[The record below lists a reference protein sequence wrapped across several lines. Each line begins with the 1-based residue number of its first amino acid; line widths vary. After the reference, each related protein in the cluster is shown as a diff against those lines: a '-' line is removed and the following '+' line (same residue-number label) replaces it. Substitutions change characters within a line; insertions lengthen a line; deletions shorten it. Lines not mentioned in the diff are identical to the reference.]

1 MDANKK
7 KAMHIRV
14 KSTLKNLENNNFKA
28 VYVETK
34 EEALTLVK
42 SIINPTSITSH
53 GGSMTLRDSGIEEY
67 IEKETNFRKDYRDSY
82 NTDYYLAS
90 VNALTE
96 HGEIYEVDGR
106 GNRVSAILY
115 GPKNV
120 ILVVGINKLVS
131 SVKDAIKRVKVEAAP
146 ANAIRLCKDT
156 PCAKMGECVSQI
168 VDENHLFA
176 LGCNDE
182 ECICSSATIIRRS
195 HEKGRIIIIIV
206 GEELGY

>member
-14 KSTLKNLENNNFKA
+14 KSTLKNLEKNNFKA

-67 IEKETNFRKDYRDSY
+67 IEKETNFKKDYRDSY
-82 NTDYYLAS
+82 NSDYYLAS
-90 VNALTE
+90 ANALTE

-120 ILVVGINKLVS
+120 ILVVGINKLVP

-146 ANAIRLCKDT
+146 ANAIRLCKET
-156 PCAKMGECVSQI
+156 PCAQKGECVSQI

-176 LGCNDE
+176 LGCNEE

-195 HEKGRIIIIIV
+195 HEKGRIIIVIV
-206 GEELGY
+206 GEDLGY